1 MIIKSLSR
9 KNGSYRSFQQLYDYI
24 TRDDGCDQ
32 RFNFTH
38 NFFADDRDSILRE
51 FARNAEFIPKR
62 KNGNYL
68 YHEILSFTRSTKLS
82 QTQQLEIIRN
92 IALRYV
98 QDRARGC
105 LAFGGVHTDKNNQLH
120 VHIIVSANQLDQS
133 SKHSLSTKVFD
144 QIKRNAEAYV
154 LEHYPEMEQEK
165 LINQTQEDKLKASS
179 QREQAFQ
186 KRTGKKSDK
195 QLFKEQVEAL
205 MSQANTDE
213 QFRELLELHGIAYT
227 YKPANITL
235 TNPNTNSKRNTHR
248 LKTLGL
254 QESYET
260 MLGREQKQS
269 ENVKQE
275 SDTQQKT
282 TRQQSQ
288 KNEPQS

>member
-1 MIIKSLSR
+1 M
-9 KNGSYRSFQQLYDYI
+9 
-24 TRDDGCDQ
+24 
-32 RFNFTH
+32 
-38 NFFADDRDSILRE
+38 
-51 FARNAEFIPKR
+51 
-62 KNGNYL
+62 
-68 YHEILSFTRSTKLS
+68 
-82 QTQQLEIIRN
+82 
-92 IALRYV
+92 
-98 QDRARGC
+98 
-105 LAFGGVHTDKNNQLH
+105 
-120 VHIIVSANQLDQS
+120 HIIVSANQLDQS

-195 QLFKEQVEAL
+195 QLFKELLETL
-205 MSQANTDE
+205 MRQANNDE
-213 QFRELLELHGIAYT
+213 QFRELLDLHGIAYT

-254 QESYET
+254 HENYEA
-260 MLGREQKQS
+260 MLARGQKQS
-269 ENVKQE
+269 EGVTQE
-275 SDTQQKT
+275 PETQQKK

-288 KNEPQS
+288 KNEPKS